1 LSDYNRSHRLTIA
14 YIWDIPGPRRGV
26 AKHGLGGWSI
36 AGITTFQSGTPY
48 SLQNGSDRDNDGFS
62 DNDRPDIG
70 NPNAPLNTR
79 AMIAP
84 ASGPGACSTGYSN
97 PDTGACVTPG
107 DVHFVQGRGLPNA
120 RTVGRNTLLTGGT
133 NNWDIALAKTFAISE
148 RKRQFVQVPSSDVV
162 NSRPGQFLNRNFTDG
177 GIRSMRMQLKFLF

>member
-1 LSDYNRSHRLTIA
+1 
-14 YIWDIPGPRRGV
+14 V

-48 SLQNGSDRDNDGFS
+48 SLQNGSDRNNDGFA

-79 AMIAP
+79 AVIAP

-97 PDTGACVTPG
+97 RDTGACVTPG
-107 DVHFVQGRGLPNA
+107 EVHFVQGRGLPNA

-148 RKRQFVQVPSSDVV
+148 RKRLEYRWDAFNAFNHRQFVQVPSTDMVDSP
-162 NSRPGQFLNRNFTDG
+162 PGQFLNLNFTDG